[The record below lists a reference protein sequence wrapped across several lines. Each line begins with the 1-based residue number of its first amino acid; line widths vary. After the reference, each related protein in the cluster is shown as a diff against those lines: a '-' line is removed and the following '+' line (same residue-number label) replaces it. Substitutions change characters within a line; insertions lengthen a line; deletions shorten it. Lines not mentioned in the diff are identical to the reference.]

1 METKDFIRT
10 ENYNLRLKPAGARK
24 IVNEFSSMLNKK
36 VSYQGK
42 ESTWSYVIFLKIR
55 ELAHYLTSKKEKLD
69 FVKPEYEIERIDSY
83 AIRQKI
89 LNALILLNC
98 YKGEWNVNHSTNEE
112 ISRILNIS
120 MRKIDRVKKRFVE
133 DGLDVALNG
142 EKRDRIYADKQPRL
156 SWKI

>member
-1 METKDFIRT
+1 MGIE
-10 ENYNLRLKPAGARK
+10 
-24 IVNEFSSMLNKK
+24 
-36 VSYQGK
+36 
-42 ESTWSYVIFLKIR
+42 IFDII
-55 ELAHYLTSKKEKLD
+55 YLL
-69 FVKPEYEIERIDSY
+69 F
-83 AIRQKI
+83 
-89 LNALILLNC
+89 LNC
-98 YKGEWNVNHSTNEE
+98 YKSEWNVNHSTNEE